1 MPDRRMPE
9 VGCPGCAIADT
20 DGDGAGKTH
29 PNVRSRKFLRN
40 LPDRLIYRNAPAG
53 STRHELRGVV
63 PATIDEAV
71 DVLKVTGGTL
81 VPVALCHLASAG
93 THRPTVRR
101 FGRLADRDKFL
112 PSLREWQDDE
122 RPRTIH

>member
-1 MPDRRMPE
+1 MPE

-29 PNVRSRKFLRN
+29 RTIEVGKFLRN
-40 LPDRLIYRNAPAG
+40 LPDRLIYRNAPAAG
-53 STRHELRGVV
+53 TRHELRGVV
-63 PATIDEAV
+63 PATIDKAV
-71 DVLKVTGGTL
+71 DVLEVTGGTL
-81 VPVALCHLASAG
+81 VPVTLRHLASAG

-112 PSLREWQDDE
+112 PSLWEWQDDE